1 MGEAVR
7 VENFSFRYSEGSKYA
22 VKNFN
27 LRVRERDS
35 DTRGTERMREVHL
48 LRSINGRMRHVCVEH
63 PVHLRIDAVGR
74 FAGDHISQVVAR
86 HAFAYVFA
94 GAGKFCNASEA

>member
-35 DTRGTERMREVHL
+35 DTRGTERMRET
-48 LRSINGRMRHVCVEH
+48 H
-63 PVHLRIDAVGR
+63 PPPLHKRADPHMYSGSTKVQHR
-74 FAGDHISQVVAR
+74 
-86 HAFAYVFA
+86 
-94 GAGKFCNASEA
+94 SEA